1 MRSISFESY
10 AKPRATAAGTAPVL
24 QWLPV
29 TELVVDPAYQPLLQ
43 GRCRRSVE
51 RIAASFSWCRFAA
64 VVVAPMGEGKFAII
78 DGQLRTTAA
87 ALVGFKK
94 VPCLIVAATRE
105 EQAAAYRAIN
115 QAGPTVSRMAQH
127 IAGLFASEPSAVQLA
142 DVCARAE
149 VELLRYPVPADR
161 QSAGQTMAVGAISQ
175 CLKRYGEET
184 LITALQCVT
193 QTTNNIPGALSA
205 RTIKALCAVLGGN
218 HALRDS
224 GLRLLEIFD
233 TIDLASLSTVG
244 AGNGGQRK
252 INPVQLITDRIRSE
266 IVRVSV
272 EKIGREKS
280 VHQFVNSAQ
289 ERRIAFLR
297 LTERPARTKHTS
309 RT

>member
-1 MRSISFESY
+1 MRSISFEGI
-10 AKPRATAAGTAPVL
+10 AKPKASATGAKPVL

-43 GRCRRSVE
+43 GRYRRSVE
-51 RIAASFSWCRFAA
+51 RIAASFSWCRFAT
-64 VVVAPMGEGKFAII
+64 VVVAPIGEGKFAII
-78 DGQLRTTAA
+78 DGQVRTTAA
-87 ALVGFKK
+87 ALIGFEK
-94 VPCLIVAATRE
+94 VPCQIVAATRE

-115 QAGPTVSRMAQH
+115 QTGATISRMAQH
-127 IAGLFASEPSAVQLA
+127 LAGLFASEPSAVQLA

-193 QTTNNIPGALSA
+193 RTTNNIPGALSA

-224 GLRLLEIFD
+224 GLRLLETFD
-233 TIDLASLSTVG
+233 AIDLMSLSTVA
-244 AGNGGQRK
+244 AGNDRK

-266 IVRVSV
+266 IVRVSKGKV
-272 EKIGREKS
+272 GPEKS
-280 VHQFVNSAQ
+280 HHQFANSTH

-297 LTERPARTKHTS
+297 LSERPARTKHTS